1 MDFLKRGYCRR
12 RYVKAE
18 RKLVIISQLSCVS
31 MNEPVATFS
40 YDLNALRLEYKTTC
54 DALRNWPGGDPSEQ
68 DFLECK
74 KQEIFRA
81 LAEQSLQLT
90 A

>member
-1 MDFLKRGYCRR
+1 MRFLKRGYCRR
-12 RYVKAE
+12 RYVKAK
-18 RKLVIISQLSCVS
+18 RKFVIISLVSCVS

>member
-1 MDFLKRGYCRR
+1 
-12 RYVKAE
+12 
-18 RKLVIISQLSCVS
+18 
-31 MNEPVATFS
+31 MNESVATFS

-54 DALRNWPGGDPSEQ
+54 DALRNWPGGDPNEQ

-74 KQEIFRA
+74 TQEIFRA

-90 A
+90 V

>member
-1 MDFLKRGYCRR
+1 MDDCVASFTYDFEALK
-12 RYVKAE
+12 
-18 RKLVIISQLSCVS
+18 
-31 MNEPVATFS
+31 
-40 YDLNALRLEYKTTC
+40 LEYKTTC